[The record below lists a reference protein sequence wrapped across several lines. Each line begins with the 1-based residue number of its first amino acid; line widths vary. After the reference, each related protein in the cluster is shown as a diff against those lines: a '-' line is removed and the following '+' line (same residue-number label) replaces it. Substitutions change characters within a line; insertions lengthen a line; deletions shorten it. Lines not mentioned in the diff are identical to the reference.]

1 MIVNPQLFNYRLI
14 KSSLVIVIAVFG
26 VLGYLKYQSIEA
38 QNVFTEQEN
47 KIIEHELAEVLRQ
60 NEQLTN
66 EKTAILKDLQ
76 QAKQSLIHA
85 QDSIA
90 ELTSKLSVL
99 QGVKAENNKLN
110 QQLAQADKRLVQTTN
125 QLLEA
130 QNELEAKATEVV
142 TSVTATDSPINAVLA
157 TSFISVQGFETNSA
171 ARYATYKA
179 KRINNLEVC
188 FNLSGN
194 EQITPGN
201 KTVYVQIINPENN
214 VLADKGVVKN
224 SDQSLVYSYKTNV
237 EYYNQNTRVCV
248 AVEADRDDKPL
259 QKGTYK
265 INIFNDFT
273 LIGSTELL
281 LE

>member
-76 QAKQSLIHA
+76 QANQLLIHA

-99 QGVKAENNKLN
+99 QGVKAENNKLY

-142 TSVTATDSPINAVLA
+142 TSVTATDAPINAVLT

-201 KTVYVQIINPENN
+201 KTLYVQIINPENN

-224 SDQSLVYSYKTNV
+224 SD
-237 EYYNQNTRVCV
+237 
-248 AVEADRDDKPL
+248 
-259 QKGTYK
+259 
-265 INIFNDFT
+265 
-273 LIGSTELL
+273 
-281 LE
+281 

>member
-38 QNVFTEQEN
+38 QNVFKEQEN
-47 KIIEHELAEVLRQ
+47 KLIEHELAEVLRQ
-60 NEQLTN
+60 NEQLTQQ
-66 EKTAILKDLQ
+66 KTAILNDLQ
-76 QAKQSLIHA
+76 QAGQLLTYA

-90 ELTSKLSVL
+90 ELTSNLSVL
-99 QGVKAENNKLN
+99 QGVKAENNRLK
-110 QQLAQADKRLVQTTN
+110 QQLAHADKMVAQTANQVEALQQELQAKETDALATTTPIKTETN
-125 QLLEA
+125 A
-130 QNELEAKATEVV
+130 
-142 TSVTATDSPINAVLA
+142 ILA
-157 TSFISVQGFETNSA
+157 TSFISVKGFETNSV

-194 EQITPGN
+194 EEITPGN
-201 KTVYVQIINPENN
+201 KNVYVQIINPENN
-214 VLADKGVVKN
+214 VLADKGVIKN
-224 SDQSLVYSYKTNV
+224 NEHSLVYSYKAIV
-237 EYYNQNTRVCV
+237 EYYNQNTKVCV

-259 QKGTYK
+259 QKGNYK

>member
-38 QNVFTEQEN
+38 QNIFTEQEN
-47 KIIEHELAEVLRQ
+47 KLIEHELAELLRQ
-60 NEQLTN
+60 NERLSN
-66 EKTAILKDLQ
+66 EKSVILENLEHANEVLQ
-76 QAKQSLIHA
+76 NA

-90 ELTSKLSVL
+90 ELTSNLSVL
-99 QGVKAENNKLN
+99 QGVKAENNRLK
-110 QQLAQADKRLVQTTN
+110 QRLVQADNVIAQTSN
-125 QLLEA
+125 QVLAL
-130 QNELEAKATEVV
+130 QKELQAKETVIETVTEP
-142 TSVTATDSPINAVLA
+142 TAMVSNAVLA

-188 FNLSGN
+188 FNLAGN

-201 KTVYVQIINPENN
+201 KTVYVQIINPDNN
-214 VLADKGVVKN
+214 VLADKGLVKN
-224 SDQSLVYSYKTNV
+224 DEHSLVYSFKTNV
-237 EYYNQNTRVCV
+237 EYYNQNTKVCV

-259 QKGTYK
+259 QKGNYK

-273 LIGSTELL
+273 LIGSTELH

>member
-47 KIIEHELAEVLRQ
+47 KLIEHELAELLRQ
-60 NEQLTN
+60 NERLSN
-66 EKTAILKDLQ
+66 EKSVILENLEQANTVLQ
-76 QAKQSLIHA
+76 NA

-90 ELTSKLSVL
+90 ELTSNLSVL
-99 QGVKAENNKLN
+99 QGVKAENNRLK
-110 QQLAQADKRLVQTTN
+110 QQLAQADNVIAQTSN
-125 QLLEA
+125 QVLALQKELQA
-130 QNELEAKATEVV
+130 KETVNETATE
-142 TSVTATDSPINAVLA
+142 PIVMASNAVLA

-188 FNLSGN
+188 FNLAGN

-201 KTVYVQIINPENN
+201 KTVYVQIINPDNN

-224 SDQSLVYSYKTNV
+224 DEHSLVYSFKTNV
-237 EYYNQNTRVCV
+237 EYYNQNTKVCV

-259 QKGTYK
+259 QKGNYK

-273 LIGSTELL
+273 LIGSTELH

>member
-14 KSSLVIVIAVFG
+14 KSTLVIVLAVFG

-47 KIIEHELAEVLRQ
+47 KLIEHELAEVLRQ
-60 NEQLTN
+60 NDRLSN
-66 EKTAILKDLQ
+66 EKSVILENLEQANAVLQ
-76 QAKQSLIHA
+76 NA

-90 ELTSKLSVL
+90 ELTSNLSVL
-99 QGVKAENNKLN
+99 QGVKAENYRLK
-110 QQLAQADKRLVQTTN
+110 QQLAQADNVLAQTSN
-125 QLLEA
+125 QVLAL
-130 QNELEAKATEVV
+130 QKELQAKETVIETVSEPTVMA
-142 TSVTATDSPINAVLA
+142 SNAVLA

-188 FNLSGN
+188 FNLAGN

-201 KTVYVQIINPENN
+201 KTVYVQIINPDNN

-224 SDQSLVYSYKTNV
+224 NKYSLVYSFKTNV
-237 EYYNQNTRVCV
+237 EYYNQNTKVCV

-259 QKGTYK
+259 QKGNYK

-273 LIGSTELL
+273 LIGSTELH

>member
-47 KIIEHELAEVLRQ
+47 KLIEHELAEVLRQ
-60 NEQLTN
+60 NERLSN
-66 EKTAILKDLQ
+66 EKSVILENLEQANAVLQ
-76 QAKQSLIHA
+76 NA

-90 ELTSKLSVL
+90 ELTSNLSVL
-99 QGVKAENNKLN
+99 QGVKAENNRLK
-110 QQLAQADKRLVQTTN
+110 QQLAQADNVIAQTSN
-125 QLLEA
+125 QVLALQKELQA
-130 QNELEAKATEVV
+130 KETVNETATE
-142 TSVTATDSPINAVLA
+142 PIVMASNAVLA

-188 FNLSGN
+188 FNLAGN

-201 KTVYVQIINPENN
+201 KTVYVQIINPDNN

-224 SDQSLVYSYKTNV
+224 DEHSLVYSFKTNV
-237 EYYNQNTRVCV
+237 EYYNQNTKVCV

-259 QKGTYK
+259 QKGNYK

-273 LIGSTELL
+273 LIGSTELH

>member
-47 KIIEHELAEVLRQ
+47 KLIEHELAEVLRQ
-60 NEQLTN
+60 NERLSN
-66 EKTAILKDLQ
+66 EKSVILENLEQANAVLQ
-76 QAKQSLIHA
+76 NA

-90 ELTSKLSVL
+90 ELTSNLSVL
-99 QGVKAENNKLN
+99 QGVKAANNRLK
-110 QQLAQADKRLVQTTN
+110 QQLAQADNVIAQTSN
-125 QLLEA
+125 QVLALQKELQA
-130 QNELEAKATEVV
+130 KETVNETATE
-142 TSVTATDSPINAVLA
+142 PIVMASNAVLA

-188 FNLSGN
+188 FNLAGN

-201 KTVYVQIINPENN
+201 KTVYVQIINPDNN

-224 SDQSLVYSYKTNV
+224 DEHSLVYSFKTNV
-237 EYYNQNTRVCV
+237 EYYNQNTKVCV
-248 AVEADRDDKPL
+248 AIEADRDDKPL
-259 QKGTYK
+259 QKGNYK

-273 LIGSTELL
+273 LIGSTELH

>member
-14 KSSLVIVIAVFG
+14 KSTLVIVLAVFG

-47 KIIEHELAEVLRQ
+47 KLIEHELAELLRQ
-60 NEQLTN
+60 NNRLSN
-66 EKTAILKDLQ
+66 EKSVILENLEQANAVLQ
-76 QAKQSLIHA
+76 NA

-90 ELTSKLSVL
+90 ELTSNLSVL
-99 QGVKAENNKLN
+99 QGVKAENYRLKL
-110 QQLAQADKRLVQTTN
+110 QLAQADNVLAQTSN
-125 QLLEA
+125 QVLAL
-130 QNELEAKATEVV
+130 QKELQAKETVIETVSEPTVMA
-142 TSVTATDSPINAVLA
+142 SNAVLA

-188 FNLSGN
+188 FNLAGN

-201 KTVYVQIINPENN
+201 KTVYVQIINPDNN

-224 SDQSLVYSYKTNV
+224 HEHSLVYSFKTNV
-237 EYYNQNTRVCV
+237 EYYNQNTKVCV

-259 QKGTYK
+259 QKGNYK

-273 LIGSTELL
+273 LIGSTELH